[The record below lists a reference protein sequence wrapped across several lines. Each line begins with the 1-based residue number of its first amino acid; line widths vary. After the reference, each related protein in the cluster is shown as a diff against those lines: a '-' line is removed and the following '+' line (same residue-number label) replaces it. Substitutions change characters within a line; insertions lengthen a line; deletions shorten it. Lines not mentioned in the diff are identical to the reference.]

1 MIVADLRVAPDDA
14 VFLDVTGDIRG
25 KTVDYAPR
33 ATQANT
39 SQTLGM
45 HHAKIAA
52 QATMVR
58 G

>member
-1 MIVADLRVAPDDA
+1 MQPIAPAIVGTQDQ
-14 VFLDVTGDIRG
+14 
-25 KTVDYAPR
+25 TVDYAPR